1 MSRKLHIEVFRYN
14 PLDPASVPHMQS
26 FYVEEYSSMTLFIAL
41 NIIREQQDPSLQF
54 DFCCRAGI
62 CGSCGMV
69 INGRPGLACHT
80 QTRDL
85 PDHIVLHPLPVFK
98 LLGDLSVDTGVWFR
112 EVGRKIEAWVHTQDK
127 AFDPRAEEKRMENEL
142 AEQIFELDRCIE
154 CGCCIAACGTARM
167 RKDFLGAATINR
179 LARFYIDPRDNRS
192 EDEYYDVIGN
202 DQGVFGCM
210 GLLGCEDVCPKKIPF
225 KTSSAS
231 CAVCWPSSPS
241 RASCPRPCTKSSRAA
256 VRTAIAKKIGLRRQG
271 AYRPLARPGGEPPP
285 GPRHNRNR

>member
-98 LLGDLSVDTGVWFR
+98 LLGDLSVDTGVWFTR
-112 EVGRKIEAWVHTQDK
+112 RT
-127 AFDPRAEEKRMENEL
+127 R
-142 AEQIFELDRCIE
+142 
-154 CGCCIAACGTARM
+154 
-167 RKDFLGAATINR
+167 
-179 LARFYIDPRDNRS
+179 RS
-192 EDEYYDVIGN
+192 IPA
-202 DQGVFGCM
+202 
-210 GLLGCEDVCPKKIPF
+210 PKKSAWKTSLPSRF
-225 KTSSAS
+225 SSSTAASNAAAASRPAVRPGCARTSSARR
-231 CAVCWPSSPS
+231 PSTASPVS
-241 RASCPRPCTKSSRAA
+241 TSIPATTVPRTS
-256 VRTAIAKKIGLRRQG
+256 TTM
-271 AYRPLARPGGEPPP
+271 
-285 GPRHNRNR
+285 